1 LTVDAALVARGEIP
15 DLAAAPAIDGAEGDA
30 TSAND
35 TIKVPMRTEI
45 DDTFVK
51 AVFFPGQCSAQAV

>member
-1 LTVDAALVARGEIP
+1 
-15 DLAAAPAIDGAEGDA
+15 LAAAPAIDGAEGDA